1 MGPFQT
7 ATAKIALAPDG
18 IVDVR
23 IAGAVLQTTEDARAN
38 LSTAIAACEGRK
50 RPLLIDAS
58 RANPLTPEV
67 RRFYSGKLLDDAF
80 LALALLVEAKP
91 LGRMMGNIYLRV
103 GRLGIPTKLFSDEPE
118 ARGWLL
124 RVCAHV

>member
-18 IVDVR
+18 IVEVR
-23 IAGAVLQTTEDARAN
+23 IAPVVLQTLDEARAN
-38 LSTAIAACEGRK
+38 LSSAIAACAGKK

-58 RANPLTPEV
+58 RASPLTPEV
-67 RRFYSGKLLDDAF
+67 RRFYSGKLLDDSF
-80 LALALLVEAKP
+80 LALALMVEAKP

-103 GRLGIPTKLFSDEPE
+103 GRLGIPTKLFSDETD
-118 ARGWLL
+118 ARAWLSQI
-124 RVCAHV
+124 

>member
-7 ATAKIALAPDG
+7 ATGKIALGPEG
-18 IVDVR
+18 IVEVR
-23 IAGAVLQTTEDARAN
+23 IAAGVVQTLDDARAN
-38 LSTAIAACEGRK
+38 LSSAIDACDGRR

-58 RANPLTPEV
+58 CARPLTPEV
-67 RRFYSGKLLDDAF
+67 RRFYSGKLLDDSF

-103 GRLGIPTKLFSDEPE
+103 GRLGIPTKLFSNETE
-118 ARGWLL
+118 ARAWLL
-124 RVCAHV
+124 RP